1 MADNIDS
8 GTPPVTDPA
17 ANPAADPANQADPQS
32 SLPSDA
38 AAQQA
43 QAEADNVLPE
53 KWKSVKE
60 MADHIKNMEDKYSQL
75 SREVGNKSQQELDD
89 IARTQADI
97 AKQSSQQAVISEL
110 VPEFMSN
117 GMNVTEEMQTK
128 LTESGLSL
136 DQIKIGAYEMKDA
149 LTKNHSYVGGEENY
163 NIIMEYHAANM
174 TPEQKTSF
182 NHSIQNPANSE
193 ALMIGMQT
201 MYERS
206 IGQEQPDGDRV
217 RGNANQNTGNRGYE
231 TKAELFADK
240 RYIDSPAGKKDA
252 GAITKYRAKLA
263 LTPDSVWK

>member
-8 GTPPVTDPA
+8 GTPPVVDQNAPA
-17 ANPAADPANQADPQS
+17 ANEPPAEPQF

-43 QAEADNVLPE
+43 QSDADNVLPE
-53 KWKSVKE
+53 KWKSIKE
-60 MADHIKNMEDKYSQL
+60 MADHIKNMEDKHSQL
-75 SREVGNKSQQELDD
+75 TREVGNKSKQELDD
-89 IARTQADI
+89 IAKTQADI
-97 AKQSSQQAVISEL
+97 AKQTTQQAVVAEL
-110 VPEFMSN
+110 VPEFMAN
-117 GMNVTEEMQTK
+117 GMTITEEMQAK

-149 LTKNHSYVGGEENY
+149 LSKNHSYVGGEENY

-174 TPEQKTSF
+174 TPEQKASF
-182 NHSIQNPANSE
+182 NHSVQNPANSE

-206 IGQEQPDGDRV
+206 IGQEQPEDGDRF
-217 RGNANQNTGNRGYE
+217 RGNPNQATGNRGYE

-240 RYIDSPAGKKDA
+240 RYIDSAAGKKDA

-263 LTPDSVWK
+263 LTPDTIWK